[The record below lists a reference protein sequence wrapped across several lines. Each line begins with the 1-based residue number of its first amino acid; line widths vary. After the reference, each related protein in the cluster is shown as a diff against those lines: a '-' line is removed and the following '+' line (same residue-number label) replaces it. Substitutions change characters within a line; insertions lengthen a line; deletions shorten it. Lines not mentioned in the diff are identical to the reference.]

1 MKSLELRLVS
11 ELMRN
16 SRRSDKELARLLGTS
31 RSVVSR
37 LIKKLEKES
46 CIGEYTV
53 IPNFSRLGFG
63 VMAVTLIKGEKAF
76 SMEEYDEVIKAGV
89 ELDKNEGL
97 PVVMVVKELG
107 SNYDVMVISFH
118 RDYSDYRGLLVNLRQ
133 LFCVD
138 NAGVQSFIVDLA
150 DYTRYRP
157 LTFSALANY
166 LGRLASED
174 VVVKK

>member
-37 LIKKLEKES
+37 LIKKLEKEG

-76 SMEEYDEVIKAGV
+76 SMEEYDEVMKAGV
-89 ELDKNEGL
+89 ELDKHESL
-97 PVVMVVKELG
+97 PVVMVVKGLG
-107 SNYDVMVISFH
+107 SNYDVMIISFH
-118 RDYSDYRGLLVNLRQ
+118 KGYSDYRGMVANLRQ
-133 LFCVD
+133 VSCMD
-138 NAGVQSFIVDLA
+138 SADVQSLIVDLA

-157 LTFSALANY
+157 FTFSALADY
-166 LGRLASED
+166 LGRLAAMMH
-174 VVVKK
+174 